1 MALGLYKPLIISV
14 DMICVSA
21 WLKSGQGQLSPAPG
35 ERCDVREW
43 GWWRLSW
50 DTELTQTRVTCSH
63 GHTLRQG
70 SSLCNDEIRIV
81 LGMLEDDGNPKVAPG
96 QVSGHGGGEDLNAVH
111 VKDQVDD
118 ACVRMVCGHW
128 SSGGVTISLNSLNSL
143 LEDLRLMCRV
153 I

>member
-1 MALGLYKPLIISV
+1 M
-14 DMICVSA
+14 
-21 WLKSGQGQLSPAPG
+21 
-35 ERCDVREW
+35 REW

-50 DTELTQTRVTCSH
+50 DTELTQT
-63 GHTLRQG
+63 LRQG
-70 SSLCNDEIRIV
+70 SSLSNDEIRIV
-81 LGMLEDDGNPKVAPG
+81 LGMMEDHGNPKVASG

-111 VKDQVDD
+111 VNDQVDD
-118 ACVRMVCGHW
+118 TCVRVVCGHW

>member
-1 MALGLYKPLIISV
+1 MSPP
-14 DMICVSA
+14 D
-21 WLKSGQGQLSPAPG
+21 SGQGQLSPAPG
-35 ERCDVREW
+35 VRCDVR
-43 GWWRLSW
+43 GW

-63 GHTLRQG
+63 GQTLMQG

-81 LGMLEDDGNPKVAPG
+81 LGMLEDDGNPKVASG
-96 QVSGHGGGEDLNAVH
+96 QVSGHGDREDLNAVH

-128 SSGGVTISLNSLNSL
+128 SSGDVTNPLNSLNSL
-143 LEDLRLMCRV
+143 LDDLRLMCRV

>member
-1 MALGLYKPLIISV
+1 MRG
-14 DMICVSA
+14 
-21 WLKSGQGQLSPAPG
+21 
-35 ERCDVREW
+35 
-43 GWWRLSW
+43 W

-63 GHTLRQG
+63 GQTLRQG

-81 LGMLEDDGNPKVAPG
+81 LVMMEAMEDHGNPKVASG
-96 QVSGHGGGEDLNAVH
+96 QVSGHGDREDLNAVH

-128 SSGGVTISLNSLNSL
+128 SSGDVTNPLNSLNSL
-143 LEDLRLMCRV
+143 LDDLRLMCRV